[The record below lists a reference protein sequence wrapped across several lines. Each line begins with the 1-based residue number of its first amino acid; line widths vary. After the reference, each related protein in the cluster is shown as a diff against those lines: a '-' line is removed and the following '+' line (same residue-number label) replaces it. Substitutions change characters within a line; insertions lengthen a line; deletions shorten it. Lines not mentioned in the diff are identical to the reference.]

1 MSVDSPRRAS
11 SSGVV
16 KRKLEEENRESQDE
30 KKAKTREEEEGSER
44 RWERESARAREVLM
58 TIKRRRIHAPGK
70 ARIKSNSFTTS
81 ALNNPSSSWVAR
93 REEMCS

>member
-1 MSVDSPRRAS
+1 
-11 SSGVV
+11 
-16 KRKLEEENRESQDE
+16 LQELLQEEDE
-30 KKAKTREEEEGSER
+30 EEEEGSER

-70 ARIKSNSFTTS
+70 ARVKSNSFTTS